1 MIDLN
6 NADPQAVQAINRLR
20 EPTGQAFIRL
30 IEAELEAAK
39 QKLVRAPDTVSI
51 HRLQGRAEAFE
62 DILKAVEESSKVG
75 NRAYAQNTRSTP

>member
-6 NADPQAVQAINRLR
+6 SADPQAVQAINRLR
-20 EPTGQAFIRL
+20 EPAAQAFLKL
-30 IEAELEAAK
+30 IEAELASAK
-39 QKLVRAPDTVSI
+39 QKLVRAPDMVTI

-62 DILKAVEESSKVG
+62 DILKAVEESSQIE

>member
-6 NADPQAVQAINRLR
+6 SADIQAVKGLSRLR
-20 EPTGQAFIRL
+20 EPGNTALLKL

-39 QKLVRAPDTVSI
+39 QKLVHASDMVLI

-62 DILKAVEESSKVG
+62 DLLKAVEEAPAVE
-75 NRAYAQNTRSTP
+75 NRAYRP